1 VPIRVS
7 FFTFDRLLTALVFL
21 AIVVACALT
30 PMQTDT
36 WWQLRAGRDM
46 WLSRSVLLTDVYS
59 HTAYG
64 AFWPNHEWLAEV
76 VFYGLY
82 KLGGLP
88 LLTLFATGL
97 IVGGWTLSWRLSRA
111 PVRERFL
118 WVGLALIPSS
128 LWWEPRPHAFSLL
141 FIPATVFLIARR
153 RPWWLPLVFVVWANC
168 HGGVLL
174 GFVLLGAGL
183 GAQALL
189 APAAWR
195 QPALVFLACMAAATV
210 TPLGLSFW
218 SEIPQ
223 SLARI
228 RLYPLDEWL
237 RPRLTDP
244 RIVTF
249 WILAA
254 AFCYGLVRN
263 RRRLRRL
270 APDEAAVYACALALL
285 PMALSAIRSVGPF
298 LMIAAPA
305 MTFLLPAR
313 RTPDRARV
321 ERPLLNV
328 AVMGTAAVA
337 VVVTIAWAYVNRIP
351 KLRWAPVPQGAL
363 AALRDCPDNLYNRY
377 DEGGYLLWFT
387 DRKVFMD
394 GRQDPFPSALVLEH
408 IRMETGSG
416 DFAGVFSRYGIR
428 CAYLPT
434 VSPTAARLAAA
445 GWTTMYRD
453 ADWVVFSN

>member
-141 FIPATVFLIARR
+141 FIPATVFLIGRR

-228 RLYPLDEWL
+228 RLYLLDEW
-237 RPRLTDP
+237 
-244 RIVTF
+244 
-249 WILAA
+249 
-254 AFCYGLVRN
+254 VR
-263 RRRLRRL
+263 
-270 APDEAAVYACALALL
+270 
-285 PMALSAIRSVGPF
+285 
-298 LMIAAPA
+298 
-305 MTFLLPAR
+305 
-313 RTPDRARV
+313 
-321 ERPLLNV
+321 
-328 AVMGTAAVA
+328 
-337 VVVTIAWAYVNRIP
+337 
-351 KLRWAPVPQGAL
+351 
-363 AALRDCPDNLYNRY
+363 
-377 DEGGYLLWFT
+377 
-387 DRKVFMD
+387 
-394 GRQDPFPSALVLEH
+394 
-408 IRMETGSG
+408 
-416 DFAGVFSRYGIR
+416 
-428 CAYLPT
+428 
-434 VSPTAARLAAA
+434 
-445 GWTTMYRD
+445 
-453 ADWVVFSN
+453 